1 MSMGGM
7 EFREIL
13 LNQMKEYLDGNI
25 AKEEYYEQAEAFY
38 IKYADDYNNPL
49 FHKCFMDTVP
59 DGCLFY
65 IDEPEMSPETKESKF
80 HEALQGAYAMLQKF

>member
-1 MSMGGM
+1 MYSVGVEQMSMGGM

-38 IKYADDYNNPL
+38 IKYADDYNNPS
-49 FHKCFMDTVP
+49 V
-59 DGCLFY
+59 
-65 IDEPEMSPETKESKF
+65 S
-80 HEALQGAYAMLQKF
+80 

>member
-7 EFREIL
+7 EVREIL

-38 IKYADDYNNPL
+38 IKYADDYNNPS
-49 FHKCFMDTVP
+49 V
-59 DGCLFY
+59 
-65 IDEPEMSPETKESKF
+65 S
-80 HEALQGAYAMLQKF
+80 

>member
-25 AKEEYYEQAEAFY
+25 EKKN
-38 IKYADDYNNPL
+38 ITNR
-49 FHKCFMDTVP
+49 
-59 DGCLFY
+59 
-65 IDEPEMSPETKESKF
+65 
-80 HEALQGAYAMLQKF
+80 QKHFI